1 MAAKIAGRGERV
13 ARDADF
19 YLRRHLRFGWWSL
32 LAFLTLGI
40 ALDAM
45 HGFKVG
51 WYLDTVN
58 ETRRLMFTLAHAHGT
73 LLGLMHLGF
82 AATVWVLPGWTAGSR
97 ELASNLLLAAGVLLP
112 AGFLLGG
119 IVVYDG
125 DPGLGVVLTP
135 LGAAVL
141 FAGVLVT
148 ARGAQSA
155 ASQSSRND

>member
-1 MAAKIAGRGERV
+1 MAAESAERV
-13 ARDADF
+13 GRDDGF

-32 LAFLTLGI
+32 LVFLTLGI

-73 LLGLMHLGF
+73 LVGLMQLGF
-82 AATVWVLPGWTAGSR
+82 AATVRALPGWTTRSR
-97 ELASNLLLAAGVLLP
+97 DLASALLLAAGVLLP

-119 IVVYDG
+119 VVVYDG
-125 DPGLGVVLTP
+125 DPGLGVLLTP
-135 LGAAVL
+135 IGAGVLFAAVL
-141 FAGVLVT
+141 LT
-148 ARGAQSA
+148 ALGAHSA